1 MSWPEPTFFS
11 SWVRS
16 RRAAV
21 CLLAAGLLGVSAC
34 SVQPLYSDG
43 PVANSAVTGSIG
55 AELSTVSVKP
65 ATTRVGQEVRN
76 RLLFLL
82 YGGQAEPAA
91 PRYTL
96 TLAVTAISEASANIQ
111 VNTENEPTA
120 AIETVRAS
128 YSLADSSGT
137 VVATGKRQFSASY
150 DVPRQ
155 EFAALRARI
164 DAENRA
170 ARELAELLRLAIAHD
185 MARGPATTS
194 KLSN

>member
-1 MSWPEPTFFS
+1 MSSPERKS
-11 SWVRS
+11 LLS
-16 RRAAV
+16 RLRQAAA
-21 CLLAAGLLGVSAC
+21 CLLAAGLLAVSAC
-34 SVQPLYSDG
+34 SVQPLYSDR

-55 AELSTVSVKP
+55 TELSMVAVKP
-65 ATTRVGQEVRN
+65 TTTRVGQEVRN

-96 TLAVTAISEASANIQ
+96 AIVVGSISEASANIQ

-128 YSLADSSGT
+128 YSLRDSDGT
-137 VVATGKRQFSASY
+137 VVATGKRQFMASY

-155 EFAALRARI
+155 EFAAVRARI

-185 MARGPATTS
+185 LAMGPGSPDAPAT
-194 KLSN
+194 N

>member
-1 MSWPEPTFFS
+1 MSSPERKS
-11 SWVRS
+11 LLS
-16 RRAAV
+16 RLRPAGA

-43 PVANSAVTGSIG
+43 PVTSSTVTGSI
-55 AELSTVSVKP
+55 ATELSMVAVKP
-65 ATTRVGQEVRN
+65 TTTRVGQEVRN

-82 YGGQAEPAA
+82 HGGQAEPAA

-96 TLAVTAISEASANIQ
+96 ALAVGSISEASATIQ

-120 AIETVRAS
+120 ALETVRAN
-128 YSLADSSGT
+128 YTLTDSTGT
-137 VVATGKRQFSASY
+137 VIAAGKRQYMASY

-155 EFAALRARI
+155 EFAAVRARV

-170 ARELAELLRLAIAHD
+170 ARELAELLRLALAHD
-185 MARGPATTS
+185 LVMGSKSPDAPAT
-194 KLSN
+194 N